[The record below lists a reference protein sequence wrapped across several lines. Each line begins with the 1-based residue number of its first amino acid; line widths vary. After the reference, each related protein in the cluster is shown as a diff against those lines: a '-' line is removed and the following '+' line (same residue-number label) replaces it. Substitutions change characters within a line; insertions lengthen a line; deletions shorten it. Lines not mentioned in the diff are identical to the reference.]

1 MAYNN
6 GFPMSYQQMYP
17 QYGYVNQIPQQVQ
30 QPQVVQQQMTQPQQ
44 QDNGILWV
52 QGEAGAKSWAV
63 APGKS
68 VMLMDSESSTF
79 YIKSSDASG
88 MPMPL
93 RIFDYTERHNNITQP
108 QVAQHTE
115 IDTSQF
121 VTWDALNSKLD
132 ELVNNMQM
140 HNQRR
145 QESRNSQKIVKEDKN
160 NG

>member
-17 QYGYVNQIPQQVQ
+17 TYNYVP
-30 QPQVVQQQMTQPQQ
+30 QQQMTQPVIQQ
-44 QDNGILWV
+44 QVTQPVNDTGILWV

-79 YIKSSDASG
+79 YIKSSDNSG

-93 RIFDYTERHNNITQP
+93 RIFDYKERTE
-108 QVAQHTE
+108 QVVQSPAIQHQE
-115 IDTSQF
+115 IDTSKF
-121 VTWDALNSKLD
+121 VTWDDLDKRLN
-132 ELVNNMQM
+132 ELLK
-140 HNQRR
+140 
-145 QESRNSQKIVKEDKN
+145 QKEVRTNE
-160 NG
+160 

>member
-6 GFPMSYQQMYP
+6 GFPMTYQQMYP
-17 QYGYVNQIPQQVQ
+17 QYNYVPQQSQIVQ
-30 QPQVVQQQMTQPQQ
+30 SPPN
-44 QDNGILWV
+44 DNGILWV

-68 VMLMDSESSTF
+68 VMLMDSESNTF

-93 RIFDYTERHNNITQP
+93 RVFDYTERTQQVQQSVP
-108 QVAQHTE
+108 VAQHSN

-121 VTWDALNSKLD
+121 VTWDAFNKKFNELLD
-132 ELVNNMQM
+132 TKVEVN
-140 HNQRR
+140 
-145 QESRNSQKIVKEDKN
+145 D
-160 NG
+160 NGKSTV